1 MSLRI
6 RLQDLITRLGTE
18 YKSIYAFIRGSNAG
32 LSALT
37 TTNKSSLLDAINEL
51 KTDVTAA
58 ANSGGAA
65 IDDAGTSA
73 SSVWSSQKTSTEI
86 AGAVAELVDSSPAAL
101 DTLNELAAALGDDA
115 SFAATTATALGNRL
129 RVDAAQ
135 TLTAAQKTFGLAN
148 LGAISAAEIGDPDVD
163 LVAAFEAALV

>member
-6 RLQDLITRLGTE
+6 RLQDLITRIGTE
-18 YKSIYAFIRGSNAG
+18 YKAIYAFIRGSNAG

-51 KTDVTAA
+51 KTDVTNA

-65 IDDAGTSA
+65 INDTGSST

-86 AGAVAELVDSSPAAL
+86 AGAVAGLVDSSPAAL

-115 SFAATTATALGNRL
+115 SFASTTATALGNRL
-129 RVDAAQ
+129 RIDAAQ
-135 TLTAAQKTFGLAN
+135 TLTAPQKAFGIAN
-148 LGAISAAEIGDPDVD
+148 LGAISANDIGDPDVD
-163 LVAAFEAALV
+163 LVAAFEASLA